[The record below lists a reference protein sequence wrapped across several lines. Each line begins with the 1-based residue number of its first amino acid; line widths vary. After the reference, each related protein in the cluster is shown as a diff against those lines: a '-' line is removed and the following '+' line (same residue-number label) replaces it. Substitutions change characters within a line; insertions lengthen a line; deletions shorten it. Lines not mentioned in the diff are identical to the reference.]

1 MARGVA
7 GAINSRAYG
16 NINDNRKMD
25 LPSDVAPAIIVEDGG
40 VLPTPNLKIYDTFE
54 SMNLEDKMLRGI
66 FSHGFERPSDIQTKA
81 IVPMK
86 DGHDVLAQARSG
98 TGKTATF
105 CIGAMSRVDPTIKKM
120 QVLILVHTR
129 ELAQQI
135 KSVATALG
143 EYLGVTAYAAT
154 GGTPLRDDLRAIEK
168 GVHIVIGTPG
178 RIYDLMN
185 RRVLVRDSMRVLILD
200 EADQMLEDRFKEQ
213 VICILQLGFP
223 ENCQVAL
230 FSATMP
236 ESVVEV
242 ANQILN
248 KPVRILVPPEEVTL
262 EGIKQYYVKLDKEE
276 WKYDVL
282 CDLYKQLTINQALIY
297 CNKRQ
302 KAEWLAEKM
311 SAEGFPLSFIHGEM
325 EPEERGKRMKDFR
338 SGTVRVMIST
348 DLLAR
353 GIDIQQISLVIN
365 YELPAQR
372 ENYIHRIGR
381 SGRFGRKGVA
391 INLVTEE
398 EERALKEIETHYSTT
413 ISALPEDLAKII
425 L

>member
-1 MARGVA
+1 
-7 GAINSRAYG
+7 
-16 NINDNRKMD
+16 MD
-25 LPSDVAPAIIVEDGG
+25 SNTSVPVPVPAAEVEASPSPIVEDGG
-40 VLPTPNLKIYDTFE
+40 VLPTPNLKTYNSFE
-54 SMNLEDKMLRGI
+54 SMDLPEPILRGI

-86 DGHDVLAQARSG
+86 EGHDVLAQARSG

-105 CIGAMSRVDPTIKKM
+105 CVGAMCRVNPAIKRM
-120 QVLILVHTR
+120 QVLVLVHTR

-143 EYLGVTAYAAT
+143 EHLGMTAYAAT
-154 GGTPLRDDLRAIEK
+154 GGTPLREDIRAIEK
-168 GVHIVIGTPG
+168 GVHMVVGTPG
-178 RIYDLMN
+178 RIYDLMT
-185 RRVLVRDSMRVLILD
+185 RRVLSREAMRVLILD

-213 VICILQLGFP
+213 VICILELGFP
-223 ENCQVAL
+223 KDCQVAL

-236 ESVVEV
+236 ESVVAV
-242 ANQILN
+242 SQQLLN
-248 KPVRILVPPEEVTL
+248 NPVRILVPPEEVTL
-262 EGIKQYYVKLDKEE
+262 DGIKQYYVKLDKEE

-325 EPEERGKRMKDFR
+325 EPDERMRRMKDFR

-365 YELPAQR
+365 YELPSQR

-391 INLVTEE
+391 INLVTAE
-398 EERALKEIETHYSTT
+398 EERSLKELETHYGTT
-413 ISALPEDLAKII
+413 ITVLPEDLAKIT

>member
-1 MARGVA
+1 VEGNLFNFITAKG
-7 GAINSRAYG
+7 AYG
-16 NINDNRKMD
+16 LSSKIMEMD
-25 LPSDVAPAIIVEDGG
+25 TISETVSSSEPAIEPSADVK
-40 VLPTPNLKIYDTFE
+40 VYDSFE
-54 SMNLEDKMLRGI
+54 SMNLSEKLLRGI
-66 FSHGFERPSDIQTKA
+66 FAYGYERPSDIQTKG
-81 IVPMK
+81 IVPIK
-86 DGHDVLAQARSG
+86 EGHDLLAQARSG

-105 CIGAMSRVDPTIKKM
+105 CIGSMCRIDPAVKKT

-135 KSVATALG
+135 RSVASSLG
-143 EYLGVTAYAAT
+143 EYMGITAYSAT
-154 GGTPLRDDLRAIEK
+154 GGTPLREDLKAIEK
-168 GVHIVIGTPG
+168 GVHIMIGTPG
-178 RIYDLMN
+178 RIYDLMS
-185 RRVLVRDSMRVLILD
+185 RRALPRDSIRVLVLD

-213 VICILQLGFP
+213 ILCILELGFP
-223 ENCQVAL
+223 KECQVAL

-242 ANQILN
+242 ANQILSN
-248 KPVRILVPPEEVTL
+248 PTRILVPPEEVTL
-262 EGIKQYYVKLDKEE
+262 DGIKQFYVALDKEE

-311 SAEGFPLSFIHGEM
+311 GQEGFPLSYIHGEM
-325 EPEERGKRMKDFR
+325 EPEERQRRMKDFR

-365 YELPAQR
+365 YELPSQR

-391 INLVTEE
+391 INLVCPEE
-398 EERALKEIETHYSTT
+398 GRALKDIETHYGTT
-413 ISALPEDLAKII
+413 IGPLPEDLASLTI
-425 L
+425 

>member
-1 MARGVA
+1 
-7 GAINSRAYG
+7 
-16 NINDNRKMD
+16 MD
-25 LPSDVAPAIIVEDGG
+25 LSISVASEIVVEDGG
-40 VLPTPNLKIYDTFE
+40 VIQATPDLKIYESFE
-54 SMNLEDKMLRGI
+54 SMELDDKILRGI
-66 FSHGFERPSDIQTKA
+66 FTHGFERPSDIQTKA

-86 DGHDVLAQARSG
+86 EGHDILAQARSG

-105 CIGAMSRVDPTIKKM
+105 CIGAMTRVNPAVKKM
-120 QVLILVHTR
+120 QVLVLVHTR

-135 KSVATALG
+135 KAVATSLG
-143 EYLGVTAYAAT
+143 EYLGITAYSAT
-154 GGTPLRDDLRAIEK
+154 GGTPLREDLRAIEK
-168 GVHIVIGTPG
+168 GVHFIVGTPG
-178 RIYDLMN
+178 RIFDLMT
-185 RRVLVRDSMRVLILD
+185 RRALSRDSMRVLILD

-213 VICILQLGFP
+213 VNCILQLGFP
-223 ENCQVAL
+223 PSCQVAL

-236 ESVVEV
+236 EAVLEV
-242 ANQILN
+242 ANKILN

-262 EGIKQYYVKLDKEE
+262 DGIKQYYVKLDKEE

-282 CDLYKQLTINQALIY
+282 CDLYKQLTISQALIY

-311 SAEGFPLSFIHGEM
+311 SAEGFPLSCIHGEM
-325 EPEERGKRMKDFR
+325 EPEERGRRMKDFR
-338 SGTVRVMIST
+338 SGAVRVMIST

-365 YELPAQR
+365 YEIPIQR

-381 SGRFGRKGVA
+381 SGRFGRKGAA

-398 EERALKEIETHYSTT
+398 ELRAVKELETHYSTT
-413 ISALPEDLAKII
+413 ISVLPDDLAKVM

>member
-1 MARGVA
+1 
-7 GAINSRAYG
+7 
-16 NINDNRKMD
+16 MD
-25 LPSDVAPAIIVEDGG
+25 SPSDLAPAIIVEDGG
-40 VLPTPNLKIYDTFE
+40 VLPTPDLKVYDSFE
-54 SMNLEDKMLRGI
+54 SMGLEDKILRGI
-66 FSHGFERPSDIQTKA
+66 FSYGFERPSDIQMKA

-86 DGHDVLAQARSG
+86 EGHDVLAQARSG

-105 CIGAMSRVDPTIKKM
+105 CIGAMSRINPSVKKM

-135 KSVATALG
+135 KTVATALG
-143 EYLGVTAYAAT
+143 EYIGVTAYAAT
-154 GGTPLRDDLRAIEK
+154 GGTPLREDLRAIEK
-168 GVHIVIGTPG
+168 GVHIIIGTPG
-178 RIYDLMN
+178 RIYDLMS
-185 RRVLVRDSMRVLILD
+185 RRALVRDSMQVLILD

-213 VICILQLGFP
+213 VMCILQLGFP
-223 ENCQVAL
+223 ESCQVAL

-236 ESVVEV
+236 ESVVSV
-242 ANQILN
+242 ANKILN
-248 KPVRILVPPEEVTL
+248 KPIRILVPPEEVTL
-262 EGIKQYYVKLDKEE
+262 DGIKQYYVKLDREE

-325 EPEERGKRMKDFR
+325 EPEERSKRMKDFR

-365 YELPAQR
+365 YELPTQR

-381 SGRFGRKGVA
+381 SGRFGRKGAA
-391 INLVTEE
+391 INLISGD
-398 EERALKEIETHYSTT
+398 EERLLKELEQHYSTT
-413 ISALPEDLAKII
+413 INVLPEDLAKII

>member
-1 MARGVA
+1 MKC
-7 GAINSRAYG
+7 
-16 NINDNRKMD
+16 KMD
-25 LPSDVAPAIIVEDGG
+25 QIDLATSEEVKA
-40 VLPTPNLKIYDTFE
+40 YDTFE
-54 SMNLEDKMLRGI
+54 AMNLSEALLRGI
-66 FSHGFERPSDIQTKA
+66 FAYGYERPSVIQTKG
-81 IVPMK
+81 IVPIK
-86 DGHDVLAQARSG
+86 EGRDIIAQARSG

-105 CIGAMSRVDPTIKKM
+105 CIGAMSRVNPAEKRM

-135 KSVATALG
+135 RTVATALG
-143 EYLGVTAYAAT
+143 EHAGITAYAAT
-154 GGTPLRDDLRAIEK
+154 GGQPLREDIRAIER
-168 GVHIVIGTPG
+168 GAHIIIGTPG
-178 RIYDLMN
+178 RIYDLMS
-185 RRVLVRDSMRVLILD
+185 RRVLSRDSIKVLILD

-213 VICILQLGFP
+213 IMCILDLGFP
-223 ENCQVAL
+223 KDCRVAL

-236 ESVVEV
+236 ESVIEV
-242 ANQILN
+242 ADKLLVN
-248 KPVRILVPPEEVTL
+248 PVRILVMPEEVTL
-262 EGIKQYYVKLDKEE
+262 DGIKQYFVPLDKEE

-282 CDLYKQLTINQALIY
+282 CDLYKQLTINQAIIY

-311 SAEGFPLSFIHGEM
+311 VQEGFPLSYIHGEM
-325 EPEERGKRMKDFR
+325 EPDERARRMKEFR
-338 SGTVRVMIST
+338 SGSVRIMIST

-365 YELPAQR
+365 YELPQQH

-391 INLVTEE
+391 INLVSKDEMNT
-398 EERALKEIETHYSTT
+398 LKEIEEHYTTT
-413 ISALPEDLAKII
+413 IQNLPEDLAAIT